1 MAVTTS
7 IANWDFN
14 NFHVQVDIQAGEF
27 IDAATVLIAAGPPKL
42 RLAGNNIQ
50 AEGLQNRAL
59 LNAVAYPI
67 GVVENF
73 ALSQNRQ
80 LQRLFEIGSKRSYFI
95 VGRNVGALQIARTLF
110 HGPSLL
116 RALYAYY
123 PATKIGRG
131 AVQLLASGAG
141 RATGVAPALR
151 SNPGFADFF
160 ANLDSDL
167 FDQPFGLFMI
177 LKDSKNQ
184 SYAGI
189 YLEDVFLQAHQF
201 SVNSS
206 STLVA
211 EGVSAQFD
219 QVIPVDVGAVPRT
232 TVSETQFENRV
243 A

>member
-14 NFHVQVDIQAGEF
+14 NFHVQLDIAAGEF
-27 IDAATVLIAAGPPKL
+27 IDAFTVLIAAGPPKL

-50 AEGLQNRAL
+50 NEGLQNRAL

-67 GVVENF
+67 GVIENF
-73 ALSQNRQ
+73 AIAQNRQ

-95 VGRNVGALQIARTLF
+95 TGRNVGSLQIARTLF
-110 HGPSLL
+110 HGPNLL
-116 RALYAYY
+116 RSLYAYY

-141 RATGVAPALR
+141 RSNAVAPEIR
-151 SNPGFADFF
+151 SNPGFGDFL

-167 FDQPFGLFMI
+167 FDQPFGLFLIMR
-177 LKDSKNQ
+177 DNKNQ
-184 SYAGI
+184 PYSGI

-201 SVNSS
+201 SINSS

-211 EGVSAQFD
+211 EGVTAQFD
-219 QVIPVDVGAVPRT
+219 QVIPVDVGAIPRQS
-232 TVSETQFENRV
+232 VSETQFESR